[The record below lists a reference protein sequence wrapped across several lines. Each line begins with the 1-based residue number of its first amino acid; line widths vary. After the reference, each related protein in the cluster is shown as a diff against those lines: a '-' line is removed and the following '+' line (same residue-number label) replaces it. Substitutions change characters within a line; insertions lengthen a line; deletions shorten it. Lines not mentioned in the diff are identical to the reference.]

1 MRRRRFEVRLRRA
14 LRQSSAACDQ
24 IAAVCG
30 DAGAEPHSG
39 TEVIGFDPIA
49 GKVRS
54 WVFESDGSFS
64 ENLWTQDGRRWLIQA
79 RVTLPDGTQATA
91 QHTLSWKD
99 KDKFTWTS
107 ANRERDGELLPNI
120 GPIEIVRG
128 K

>member
-1 MRRRRFEVRLRRA
+1 MSTVTA
-14 LRQSSAACDQ
+14 PSAPTSSTRSVSASTNVTDCSLEKKSCA
-24 IAAVCG
+24 
-30 DAGAEPHSG
+30 
-39 TEVIGFDPIA
+39 PI
-49 GKVRS
+49 VET

-64 ENLWTQDGRRWLIQA
+64 ENTWTQDGRRWLIQA
-79 RVTLPDGTQATA
+79 KVTLPDGTLASA

-99 KDKFTWTS
+99 KDKYTWTS